1 MVSLLCKTRAHVTRL
16 SCMEYGRSASDI
28 LSLLQSV
35 KGKGKSGKSNGK
47 GKGAKGE
54 VFSLS
59 FDFRASAVFYN
70 SARMMTGKASG
81 AGCGI

>member
-1 MVSLLCKTRAHVTRL
+1 
-16 SCMEYGRSASDI
+16 
-28 LSLLQSV
+28 LQSV

-59 FDFRASAVFYN
+59 FDIRVSAAFYN

-81 AGCGI
+81 AGCGA